1 MINTPVIHLTSQT
14 LGGVRLDR
22 EPEMHVK
29 SLLCML
35 VAVVGGWLLG
45 AYVYVWMGTLFS
57 VATMFYL
64 VTLSGSDRKEVGEN
78 YNLRAAQLEADVSKV
93 LAETGIVIKGTVN
106 DTARDMDALL
116 GIQADAINTLTKA
129 FNGLK
134 SLMEKQQGE
143 IRHLLHDATSSKSG
157 AAGKNIGSKMSLFAE
172 NTSNTLGRFVDTT
185 VGMSAASMDL
195 VEKVTYIANQM
206 PNVMKALKDIDQIAA
221 QTNLLALNAAIE
233 AARAG
238 ESGRGFAVVAD
249 EVRALSNRSAG
260 FSNDIQ
266 AQLRNINDAISSL
279 TNEVGVVASQD
290 MSYVLDAKREVE
302 IAIDELLEKSKHD
315 QLIASNLDEIS
326 GHLVSALHEAM
337 RGLQFEDM
345 TSQNVRRTMNVVHSL
360 EPIAL
365 TLMSGANSLESLH
378 SALKSELN
386 NHQKQV
392 SARAQ
397 NPVSASSMQSGE
409 VDLF

>member
-1 MINTPVIHLTSQT
+1 
-14 LGGVRLDR
+14 
-22 EPEMHVK
+22 MHVK
-29 SLLCML
+29 FLICILIAIL
-35 VAVVGGWLLG
+35 GGWALG
-45 AYVYVWMGTLFS
+45 AYVYVWVGTLFS

-64 VTLSGSDRKEVGEN
+64 LTLNSGERHDVGEDQQ
-78 YNLRAAQLEADVSKV
+78 RKVARVEADVCGV
-93 LAETGIVIKGTVN
+93 LAETGEIIRDRVN
-106 DTARDMDALL
+106 DSARDMEALL
-116 GIQADAINTLTKA
+116 GIQADAIVTLTKA

-134 SLMEKQQGE
+134 HLLEKQQGE
-143 IRHLLHDATSSKSG
+143 IRHLLYDAQASVGG
-157 AAGKNIGSKMSLFAE
+157 AVVGKNIGSKMSLFAE
-172 NTSNTLGRFVDTT
+172 NTSHTLGRFVDTT
-185 VGMSAASMDL
+185 VEMSAASMDL

-279 TNEVGVVASQD
+279 TNEVGIVASQD

-302 IAIDELLEKSKHD
+302 TAIDELLEKSKHD
-315 QLIASNLDEIS
+315 QRIASSLDEIS
-326 GHLVSALHEAM
+326 SHLVSALHEAM

-345 TSQNVRRTMNVVHSL
+345 TSQNVRHAMNVIHSL
-360 EPIAL
+360 DPIAR
-365 TLMSGANSLESLH
+365 TLQMGSSSLSGIEA
-378 SALKSELN
+378 ALRTDIA
-386 NHQKQV
+386 NHQQQQL
-392 SARAQ
+392 SGRTQ

-409 VDLF
+409 IDLF

>member
-1 MINTPVIHLTSQT
+1 
-14 LGGVRLDR
+14 
-22 EPEMHVK
+22 MHVK
-29 SLLCML
+29 SLIFILI
-35 VAVVGGWLLG
+35 AAVGGWALG
-45 AYVYVWMGTLFS
+45 AYLYVWVGTVFS
-57 VATMFYL
+57 IATMFYL
-64 VTLSGSDRKEVGEN
+64 VTLQEGERKRIGDDQ
-78 YNLRAAQLEADVSKV
+78 YRKAARAEADVCGV
-93 LAETGIVIKGTVN
+93 LAETGTVIKDTVSN
-106 DTARDMDALL
+106 TARGMEALL
-116 GIQADAINTLTKA
+116 GIQADAIATLTKA

-134 SLMEKQQGE
+134 SLLEKQQSE
-143 IRHLLHDATSSKSG
+143 ISYLLYDTTSSVSG
-157 AAGKNIGSKMSLFAE
+157 AAGKNIGSKMSSFAE
-172 NTSNTLGRFVDTT
+172 NTSQTLGRFVDTT
-185 VGMSAASMDL
+185 VEMSAASMDL

-266 AQLRNINDAISSL
+266 AQLSKINDAISSL
-279 TNEVGVVASQD
+279 TNEVGLVASQD

-315 QLIASNLDEIS
+315 QRIAGSLDEIS
-326 GHLVSALHEAM
+326 SQLVSALHEAM

-345 TSQNVRRTMNVVHSL
+345 TSQNVRHTVSILNSL
-360 EPIAL
+360 EPFTRSLMHGSRSLSGMHVAL
-365 TLMSGANSLESLH
+365 
-378 SALKSELN
+378 SEDIKV
-386 NHQKQV
+386 HKKETSTRV
-392 SARAQ
+392 Q
-397 NPVSASSMQSGE
+397 NPVSASSMQSGN